1 MTMNKVKYH
10 QGDIVWLNFSPSIGN
25 EMKGIHPAVIV
36 SSNAYNQVSNYIV
49 VCPITSHE
57 NDFRGYVPLEG
68 YSIHGRINTT
78 QVYSY
83 SLKRLTSIKVVD
95 HLKIEDMLMV
105 QQYINFI
112 FTVDD

>member
-49 VCPITSHE
+49 VCPLLLMEMIFEVMYHWKDTLFMVELIQHK
-57 NDFRGYVPLEG
+57 YIVIL
-68 YSIHGRINTT
+68 
-78 QVYSY
+78 
-83 SLKRLTSIKVVD
+83 LKRLTSIKVVD